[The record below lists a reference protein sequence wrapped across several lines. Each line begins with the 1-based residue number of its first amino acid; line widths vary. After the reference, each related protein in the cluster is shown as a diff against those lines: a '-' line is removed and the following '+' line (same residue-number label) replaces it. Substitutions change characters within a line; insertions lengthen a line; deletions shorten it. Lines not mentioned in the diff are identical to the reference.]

1 MSSPPSRD
9 VHAAT
14 ERLKEADEGTVALR
28 GFAIDVVDGP
38 GRGQHLEA
46 TGKRCMIGVHPS
58 CDLVLADPAVSRFHC
73 ELTSGER
80 RVRIRDL
87 GSSNGTKVDSLRIR
101 DADLRGGSLIEIGR
115 TVIRFQ
121 YLGRPTRLSLSHRTE
136 FGVVVGRSVSMRHLF
151 SLLERAATSDLTI
164 LLQGETG
171 TGKTATARSIH
182 MESER
187 RPGPFVMVDCST
199 LPGNL
204 LESELFGHEKGAFTG
219 AYGRRVGAFE
229 EADGG
234 TLFLDEIGELPL
246 DLQTKLLGVLEN
258 REIRRL
264 GGNRGQAVNVRV
276 IAATNRDLRAE
287 VNVGR
292 FREDLYYRLS
302 VIDVELPP
310 LRERVDDLPALAESL
325 LQHQG
330 VSAGRIAELLTPGF
344 LHTLQ
349 TSAWPGNVREL
360 RNYLQRYLIFGPDVP
375 SVPDADTPPGQ
386 SSQTTQP
393 RLRPDV
399 AGDESGAASLPSIPI
414 DITRSFSDAR
424 QKALVAFEQ
433 GYIVELMRAHDGK
446 VARAA
451 DAAGI
456 NRTYLYRLLQ
466 RHKLPY

>member
-1 MSSPPSRD
+1 MSLSASPGLLG
-9 VHAAT
+9 AT
-14 ERLKEADEGTVALR
+14 ERIKDVGDAIALR
-28 GFAIDVVDGP
+28 GFTLDVVEGP
-38 GRGQHLEA
+38 GRGQRTEA
-46 TGKRCMIGVHPS
+46 TGKRCILGVHPS

-87 GSSNGTKVDSLRIR
+87 GSSNGTIVDGLRIR
-101 DADLRGGSLIEIGR
+101 DADLRGGSLIRIGR
-115 TVIRFQ
+115 SVIRFQ
-121 YLGRPTRLSLSHRTE
+121 YLGRSTHLALSQRTR
-136 FGVVVGRSVSMRHLF
+136 FGVVVGCSVSMRHLF
-151 SLLERAATSDLTI
+151 SLLERAAASDLTI

-182 MESER
+182 MESAR
-187 RPGPFVMVDCST
+187 QQGPLVLVDCST

-264 GGNRGQAVNVRV
+264 GSNRGQTVNVRV

-287 VNVGR
+287 VNIGR

-302 VIDVELPP
+302 VIDIELPP

-325 LQHQG
+325 LQREG
-330 VSAGRIAELLTPGF
+330 VSVERIAQLLTPGM
-344 LHTLQ
+344 LRTLQ
-349 TSAWPGNVREL
+349 GSAWPGNVREL
-360 RNYLQRYLIFGPDVP
+360 RNYLQRCLIFGPDM
-375 SVPDADTPPGQ
+375 PDADPPPSLLSPAEPPG
-386 SSQTTQP
+386 
-393 RLRPDV
+393 LNLDAADAGGGV
-399 AGDESGAASLPSIPI
+399 AVARGIPI
-414 DITRSFSDAR
+414 DITRTFSDAR
-424 QKALVAFEQ
+424 QNALVAFEQ
-433 GYIVELMRAHDGK
+433 GYIVALMRAHDGK
-446 VARAA
+446 VSRAA

>member
-1 MSSPPSRD
+1 M
-9 VHAAT
+9 V
-14 ERLKEADEGTVALR
+14 VLR
-28 GFAIDVVDGP
+28 GFALEVVDGP
-38 GRGQHLEA
+38 GRGQRVEA
-46 TGKRCMIGVHPS
+46 TGKRCMVGVHSS

-87 GSSNGTKVDSLRIR
+87 GSSNGTKVDGLRIR
-101 DADLRGGSLIEIGR
+101 DADLRGGSLIGIGR
-115 TVIRFQ
+115 MVIRFQ
-121 YLGRPTRLSLSHRTE
+121 YLGRPTHLRLSQRTE
-136 FGVVVGRSVSMRHLF
+136 FGIVVGRSVSMRHLF

-187 RPGPFVMVDCST
+187 RPKAFVMVDCST

-234 TLFLDEIGELPL
+234 TLFLDEIGELAL
-246 DLQTKLLGVLEN
+246 DLQTKLLGALEN

-264 GGNRGQAVNVRV
+264 GSNRGQAVDVRV
-276 IAATNRDLRAE
+276 IAATNRDLRGE
-287 VNVGR
+287 VNSGR

-302 VIDVELPP
+302 VIDIELPP
-310 LRERVDDLPALAESL
+310 LRERVEDLASLAESL
-325 LQHQG
+325 LRNQG
-330 VSAGRIAELLTPGF
+330 VPAERAAELLTPEL

-349 TSAWPGNVREL
+349 SSAWPGNVREL
-360 RNYLQRYLIFGPDVP
+360 RNYLQRYLIFGPDMP
-375 SVPDADTPPGQ
+375 TMPDASALPRGSPPPQ
-386 SSQTTQP
+386 QL
-393 RLRPDV
+393 RLDRDV
-399 AGDESGAASLPSIPI
+399 AGDGSAATSLPSIPI
-414 DITRSFSDAR
+414 DVTRTFSDAR

-433 GYIVELMRAHDGK
+433 GYVVEIMRAHDGK
-446 VARAA
+446 VSRAA

>member
-1 MSSPPSRD
+1 MSPTPSSDRL
-9 VHAAT
+9 VAT
-14 ERLKEADEGTVALR
+14 ERLDDATVDALVLR
-28 GFAIDVVDGP
+28 GFSLDVVDGP
-38 GRGQHLEA
+38 GRGQRIEVV
-46 TGKRCMIGVHPS
+46 GKRCMLGAHPS
-58 CDLVLADPAVSRFHC
+58 CDLIILDPTVSRFHC
-73 ELTSGER
+73 EMSGRER

-87 GSSNGTKVDSLRIR
+87 GSSNGTRVDGLRVR
-101 DADLRGGSLIEIGR
+101 DADLRGGSLIGIGR
-115 TVIRFQ
+115 TVLRFQ
-121 YLGRPTRLSLSHRTE
+121 YLGRSTHLPLSPRTE

-151 SLLERAATSDLTI
+151 SLLERAAASDFTI

-182 MESER
+182 MESAR
-187 RPGPFVMVDCST
+187 RARSFVAVDCST

-264 GGNRGQAVNVRV
+264 GSNRSQAVDVRV
-276 IAATNRDLRAE
+276 VAATNRDLRTE
-287 VNVGR
+287 VNIGR

-302 VIDVELPP
+302 VIDIELPP
-310 LRERVDDLPALAESL
+310 LRERIEDLPALAESL
-325 LQHQG
+325 LRHEG
-330 VSAGRIAELLTPGF
+330 IPADRIADLLTPDMLG
-344 LHTLQ
+344 TLQ
-349 TSAWPGNVREL
+349 SSAWPGNVREL
-360 RNYLQRYLIFGPDVP
+360 RNYLQRSLIFGPDLLGVA
-375 SVPDADTPPGQ
+375 DAD
-386 SSQTTQP
+386 SSAP
-393 RLRPDV
+393 RSSPAMLRPELGEGGGNAT
-399 AGDESGAASLPSIPI
+399 AGPGVPI
-414 DITRSFSDAR
+414 DATLTFSDAR

-433 GYIVELMRAHDGK
+433 GYIVEIMRAHDGK
-446 VARAA
+446 VSRAA